1 MPSEPE
7 LAELGGGLQ
16 CGVQGALSAR
26 RHDEVGNHTAFDADE
41 VVMVTDEVFVEFVSC
56 VIVAPRDS
64 MYDTGLLEIGQ
75 IAIDRTLRQLRTM
88 LQQLRNAGRMPD
100 IEQGI
105 D

>member
-1 MPSEPE
+1 MPSKPE

-26 RHDEVGNHTAFDADE
+26 RHDEVRNHTAFDADE

-75 IAIDRTLRQLRTM
+75 IAIDRTLRQLRAM
-88 LQQLRNAGRMPD
+88 LQQLRNAGRVSD
-100 IEQGI
+100 IK
-105 D
+105 

>member
-1 MPSEPE
+1 MPSKSE

-16 CGVQGALSAR
+16 CGVQGALSAQG
-26 RHDEVGNHTAFDADE
+26 HDEVGNHTTFDADE
-41 VVMVTDEVFVEFVSC
+41 VVMVTDEVFVEFVSS

-75 IAIDRTLRQLRTM
+75 VAIDRTLRQLRTM

-100 IEQGI
+100 IK
-105 D
+105 